1 MKKYKIVKLP
11 PANELSKYFPY
22 KVGDI
27 VELDDGMCV
36 FENGNSWYFSQ
47 NEVEPLKDKFISFTV
62 APYCLPKLLLSF
74 YQNGIHNFSITQQD
88 NDLCVSVG
96 ISNLERVVYP
106 RNIKQDKDMKKNDD
120 ATKITWSVY

>member
-11 PANELSKYFPY
+11 PADKINKDFPY

-27 VELDDGMCV
+27 VELNDGMCV
-36 FENGNSWYFSQ
+36 FENGNLWCFLQ
-47 NEVEPLKDKFISFTV
+47 DEVEPIEDKFISFTV

-74 YQNGIHNFSITQQD
+74 YQNKIFDFSITQQD

-96 ISNLERVVYP
+96 IANLERVVYP
-106 RNIKQDKDMKKNDD
+106 LNKRKGRIRNGK
-120 ATKITWSVY
+120 